1 MDEEILGQVKKF
13 AVIGAFFGVALLFY
27 FLQWRGALRA
37 YVVLVGFCAT
47 LAILIQ
53 SGKGGGLS
61 ATFGGLGGE
70 GLLGVRSAT
79 PIAKA
84 TYVMLGLFLVIC
96 MLAARL
102 GPGIRDKGPGLLNLQ
117 APAPAAKAP
126 AVPSAGQPAKPAEG
140 APSGGQAPGATSP
153 AAPAPAAP
161 APAAPAAQTPPATT
175 PATPPGGAPQP

>member
-1 MDEEILGQVKKF
+1 VKKF

-102 GPGIRDKGPGLLNLQ
+102 GPGTRAKGPGLLNLQ

-126 AVPSAGQPAKPAEG
+126 AVPPASQPAKPAEG
-140 APSGGQAPGATSP
+140 APSGGQASGAPSPAAPAP